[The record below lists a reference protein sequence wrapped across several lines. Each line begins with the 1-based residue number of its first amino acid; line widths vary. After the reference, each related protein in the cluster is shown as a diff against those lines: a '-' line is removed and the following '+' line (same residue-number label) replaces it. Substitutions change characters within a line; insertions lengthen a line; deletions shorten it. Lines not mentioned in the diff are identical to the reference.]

1 MGHEN
6 RQLAHFCITKWRLD
20 TNGRR
25 VNSCYGWR
33 IGRLGS
39 QYRHDLIYFRQGVTP
54 DTPYGTRWRQ
64 LDGLLKQID
73 AGSSGVVYG
82 VNRYLFFAS
91 I

>member
-1 MGHEN
+1 MDGELIH
-6 RQLAHFCITKWRLD
+6 ATVGKSSVW
-20 TNGRR
+20 G
-25 VNSCYGWR
+25 VN
-33 IGRLGS
+33 
-39 QYRHDLIYFRQGVTP
+39 QDDQIYFRLGVTP

-64 LDGLLKQID
+64 LDGRLRQID

>member
-1 MGHEN
+1 MDGGLTHVTVGESGV
-6 RQLAHFCITKWRLD
+6 WGV
-20 TNGRR
+20 NG
-25 VNSCYGWR
+25 
-33 IGRLGS
+33 
-39 QYRHDLIYFRQGVTP
+39 HDLIYLRQGVTP
-54 DTPYGTRWRQ
+54 DTPYGTEWRQ